1 MVQTGLWG
9 QGCVG
14 TRSSLLQRVQ
24 AAQGPWGSLP
34 AGSVAV
40 ILLRDRGASLG
51 AWHSLQGNTATGEV
65 HRSSPADLV
74 PKGDPS
80 SGHRRARPASVI
92 PGELLVGARPGAPR
106 AVGVSA
112 MELPGSLRGCVW
124 SVRGRGE
131 IAPPWAL
138 GAMR

>member
-51 AWHSLQGNTATGEV
+51 AWHSLQGNTATGGAHNYV
-65 HRSSPADLV
+65 SVQFSSV
-74 PKGDPS
+74 Q
-80 SGHRRARPASVI
+80 
-92 PGELLVGARPGAPR
+92 
-106 AVGVSA
+106 
-112 MELPGSLRGCVW
+112 SLSR
-124 SVRGRGE
+124 VRLSE
-131 IAPPWAL
+131 TP
-138 GAMR
+138 

>member
-74 PKGDPS
+74 PTGDPS
-80 SGHRRARPASVI
+80 SGQTGGPGPPASSQESCWW
-92 PGELLVGARPGAPR
+92 ELGQGRPEPWVFR
-106 AVGVSA
+106 
-112 MELPGSLRGCVW
+112 RW
-124 SVRGRGE
+124 SCP
-131 IAPPWAL
+131 AH
-138 GAMR
+138 